1 MKSLPPTPETFAL
14 IADAGNRLL
23 RDLDRLT
30 DADAA
35 APSRLDGWSRA
46 HVLSHLS
53 AQVDALER
61 LLHWAR
67 TGTETSQYAD
77 RSARDTEIEDGSRQP
92 AAALVERVRGSAD
105 RFLTTVRELPDPA
118 WQAVVRPFTGELC
131 TPGRILVIRLRE
143 LEVHHTDLGLGYGFG
158 DIPRPAVDVLLDDV
172 SGYLAAADGTPPCT
186 LRDDTG
192 ARVTAFGSGGPVVT
206 GPRGALLAWLTG
218 RSTGEG
224 LTAPGGALPRL
235 PAWI

>member
-14 IADAGNRLL
+14 IADAGDRLL

-35 APSRLDGWSRA
+35 APSRLGGWSRA

-67 TGTETSQYAD
+67 TGTETPQYAD
-77 RSARDTEIEDGSRQP
+77 RRARDTEIEDGSRQP
-92 AAALVERVRGSAD
+92 AAALVDRVRGSAA

-118 WQAVVRPFTGELC
+118 WRTVVRPFTGELC
-131 TPGRILVIRLRE
+131 TPERILVIRLRE
-143 LEVHHTDLGLGYGFG
+143 LEVHHTDLDLGYGFA
-158 DIPRPAVDVLLDDV
+158 DIPRPAADVLLDDV
-172 SGYLAAADGTPPCT
+172 AGYLAAADGTPPCT
-186 LRDDTG
+186 LRDDAG
-192 ARVTAFGSGGPVVT
+192 APVAAFGSGGPVVT
-206 GPRGALLAWLTG
+206 GSRGALLAWLTG
-218 RSTGEG
+218 RSAGEG
-224 LTAPGGALPRL
+224 LTAAGPLPAL